1 MGTKTKKGTKNS
13 VSIKFDTQMNILCI
27 RKSLD
32 EIQTFFLVCLWGVL
46 SNVCDT
52 TIRQKTMTKKH
63 TSVVEGAK
71 AAAEATTRAETTAE
85 NFMVYDL
92 QYYNEKG

>member
-1 MGTKTKKGTKNS
+1 MGA
-13 VSIKFDTQMNILCI
+13 
-27 RKSLD
+27 
-32 EIQTFFLVCLWGVL
+32 TFFFGFVLDFWGVL

-52 TIRQKTMTKKH
+52 TMRQKTMTKKH